1 MGGWEWAI
9 LVLIALLLIGG
20 SRLAGIGRNAGK
32 AVRAFKE
39 ETSGF
44 KADDGTAP
52 GAAREPFR
60 SEVVAVPDVAD
71 AEIVD
76 AELIDAE
83 PEPAASP
90 ESPSAAAGDSSDPSA
105 KA

>member
-39 ETSGF
+39 ETAGL
-44 KADDGTAP
+44 KADGTTPP

-60 SEVVAVPDVAD
+60 SEVIAVPDVED

-76 AELIDAE
+76 AELIDVE
-83 PEPAASP
+83 PEPAASS
-90 ESPSAAAGDSSDPSA
+90 ESPGAAAGDSADLSD

>member
-39 ETSGF
+39 ETAAL
-44 KADDGTAP
+44 KVDGSTAP

-60 SEVVAVPDVAD
+60 SEAIAVPDRD
-71 AEIVD
+71 DSEIVD
-76 AELIDAE
+76 AELIDTE
-83 PEPAASP
+83 PDLAAPPDSSSAAS
-90 ESPSAAAGDSSDPSA
+90 GDSSDVPD

>member
-39 ETSGF
+39 ETSAL
-44 KADDGTAP
+44 KADGSTAP

-60 SEVVAVPDVAD
+60 SEVIAVPDVAD
-71 AEIVD
+71 SEIVD
-76 AELIDAE
+76 AELVDDE

-90 ESPSAAAGDSSDPSA
+90 DSSSTTADAADVSD